1 MLIMGNI
8 RTWKKNLRY
17 AIDYWFDS
25 DIDSDHP
32 KCPYCS
38 SVMNFYGHD
47 DNGDFPEGEGYWEC
61 SGCGFK
67 ITEKEVK

>member
-1 MLIMGNI
+1 
-8 RTWKKNLRY
+8 
-17 AIDYWFDS
+17 
-25 DIDSDHP
+25 
-32 KCPYCS
+32 
-38 SVMNFYGHD
+38 MNFYGHD